1 MVPAQ
6 RDPRDAAPRARAV
19 AAVPAPA
26 RAPSAA
32 RRSALA
38 ISPPAAVLAIAAAP
52 PAATA
57 SPDAEP
63 ATDPPSPNGASP
75 WFDWRRARGSNGPSD
90 TAADPSAG
98 TPPAPPSDADADDE
112 AAAGLRA
119 FPWFGS
125 AGG

>member
-6 RDPRDAAPRARAV
+6 RDPRAAAPRARAG

-38 ISPPAAVLAIAAAP
+38 ISPPAAVLAIAAAS
-52 PAATA
+52 PAAA

-63 ATDPPSPNGASP
+63 ATDPQAPDGASP

-90 TAADPSAG
+90 TAADPSAD
-98 TPPAPPSDADADDE
+98 TSPAPPSDADDE
-112 AAAGLRA
+112 AAAGPRA

-125 AGG
+125 AAD